1 MCVCVLK
8 RQTVSVILNQ
18 TGSGEV
24 KAFVQPRE
32 AEAGSSGGSR
42 PFRAISVSLENLI
55 NGEKALRGDIDQP
68 PGSGVGSDCK

>member
-1 MCVCVLK
+1 
-8 RQTVSVILNQ
+8 VSVILNQ
-18 TGSGEV
+18 AGSGEV

-32 AEAGSSGGSR
+32 PDTGVSGGSR

-55 NGEKALRGDIDQP
+55 NGEKAQSGEIDQP